1 MMMMCATMNR
11 DVFRADDDDDLDY
24 DWIRDVDIDWSM
36 FFQRFWVL
44 LLLRR
49 RRRLE
54 VVVVFFVFFFP
65 NRPSVA
71 RRESRGCDETFP
83 TSFLLFALTP

>member
-1 MMMMCATMNR
+1 MMMMI
-11 DVFRADDDDDLDY
+11 
-24 DWIRDVDIDWSM
+24 WITIGFEMSIDWSM

-44 LLLRR
+44 LLLLR

-71 RRESRGCDETFP
+71 RSPVGVTSDDLP
-83 TSFLLFALTP
+83 TTSPSFLRVPKP

>member
-1 MMMMCATMNR
+1 MNR
-11 DVFRADDDDDLDY
+11 DVFRADDDDDDDYDY

-44 LLLRR
+44 LLLLR

-71 RRESRGCDETFP
+71 RRESLGVTRPSQLPFFCLP
-83 TSFLLFALTP
+83 

>member
-1 MMMMCATMNR
+1 MMMMMI
-11 DVFRADDDDDLDY
+11 
-24 DWIRDVDIDWSM
+24 WIRDDVDIDWPTDDDM

-44 LLLRR
+44 LLLLR

-54 VVVVFFVFFFP
+54 VVVVVFFFVFFFP

-71 RRESRGCDETFP
+71 RSPVEGVTSDDLP
-83 TSFLLFALTP
+83 TTSPSFLRVPKP

>member
-1 MMMMCATMNR
+1 MMMYAMMNR

-44 LLLRR
+44 LLLLR

-71 RRESRGCDETFP
+71 RRESLGVTRPSQLPFFCLP
-83 TSFLLFALTP
+83 